1 MDNIN
6 WNMIS
11 ALGQWVGSFATFVTV
26 IIALKPYRKKLDI
39 KFTPSRYKDNK
50 ATLLILNNSINSKII
65 KSVKLYNGYPL
76 FNRNLIKK
84 IDYIDYID
92 DLISEKEIV
101 YIKPNDLK
109 KICFDNTRIIHDYVH
124 GGFDITFNK
133 NLYFVI
139 EDDKCKKYR
148 INSKLK
154 IKEFLEFAKDNSECY
169 KEVNIK

>member
-1 MDNIN
+1 MNNIN
-6 WNMIS
+6 WDMIS

-109 KICFDNTRIIHDYVH
+109 KICFDNTRI
-124 GGFDITFNK
+124 
-133 NLYFVI
+133 
-139 EDDKCKKYR
+139 
-148 INSKLK
+148 
-154 IKEFLEFAKDNSECY
+154 
-169 KEVNIK
+169 